1 MDEHLRA
8 LNRAAM
14 PCFARYPTLA
24 SVFIERGK
32 IWFGTAIAPVV
43 GGRRTGNVFRTRKM
57 LKLARAAIGILTLTC
72 GSALTQE
79 LSPNGVKTLAPT
91 GAIKSTGTWNL
102 GTRAGDF
109 IYVAGMRGIDPKT
122 DTLVQGEEARVRQA
136 FLNMKLVAESEGATL
151 RDAVRLVVYV
161 TDMFR
166 YRPIVNKI
174 QTELWGQGPYPPRT
188 IVEVDRLNQDDI
200 VEIEGTFYSKMTGLT
215 ADQKEVLFREFMQW
229 RARQKPGR

>member
-1 MDEHLRA
+1 
-8 LNRAAM
+8 
-14 PCFARYPTLA
+14 
-24 SVFIERGK
+24 
-32 IWFGTAIAPVV
+32 
-43 GGRRTGNVFRTRKM
+43 M
-57 LKLARAAIGILTLTC
+57 LKFALAAIGILTLTWGSATC
-72 GSALTQE
+72 GSALAQG
-79 LSPNGVKTLAPT
+79 LSPNGVKTLAPP

-136 FLNMKLVAESEGATL
+136 FLNMRLIAESEGATL

-166 YRPIVNKI
+166 FRPIVNKI

-188 IVEVDRLNQDDI
+188 IVEVHRLNQDDI
-200 VEIEGTFYSKMTGLT
+200 VEIEGTFY
-215 ADQKEVLFREFMQW
+215 AP
-229 RARQKPGR
+229 QKPVGKRAQNVPSGNRTEITPARN